1 MYALLLMF
9 YVLAQFPRFISQALA
24 FASLRAFLKK
34 YSASFF
40 VADNSVVMQE
50 YMVAFRHILAF
61 HDPELAMHMEEIGLG
76 PELFALPW
84 SQAKVFIH

>member
-1 MYALLLMF
+1 M
-9 YVLAQFPRFISQALA
+9 
-24 FASLRAFLKK
+24 RAFLKK

-61 HDPELAMHMEEIGLG
+61 HDPELAVHMEEIGLG

-84 SQAKVFIH
+84 